1 MAADAL
7 AEGGHRSSYYKGS
20 ASDTVFNLGFEW
32 KFGSSFND
40 MTSSH
45 SSILTKNLQGMRTD
59 IVERNYDIAL
69 EYKEKI
75 ASLLLS
81 IHRSLESPSREF
93 C

>member
-32 KFGSSFND
+32 KFGSSLKD
-40 MTSSH
+40 MTSSY

-69 EYKEKI
+69 AYKEKDRI
-75 ASLLLS
+75 VAIEHSS
-81 IHRSLESPSREF
+81 IIGNLSREF